1 MTLYNLRKQNLIKM
15 SNVDN
20 KVNTSLRNVVC
31 NSGGDMMD
39 HIAMIDADVT
49 CCSHHL
55 ILVLYLSVGFTI
67 TYNSDK
73 NPDSINSTL
82 CKF

>member
-1 MTLYNLRKQNLIKM
+1 MTLDHLRKQNLIKM
-15 SNVDN
+15 SDVDN

-31 NSGGDMMD
+31 NSRGGDMMD
-39 HIAMIDADVT
+39 HIGMIDADVT

-55 ILVLYLSVGFTI
+55 VLELSLGFTI

-73 NPDSINSTL
+73 NSDNINSTPL

>member
-1 MTLYNLRKQNLIKM
+1 MTLDHLRKQNLIKM
-15 SNVDN
+15 SDVDN

-31 NSGGDMMD
+31 NSRGGDMMD
-39 HIAMIDADVT
+39 HIGMIDADVT
-49 CCSHHL
+49 CCFHHL
-55 ILVLYLSVGFTI
+55 ILVLSLGFTI

-73 NPDSINSTL
+73 NSDNISSTP